1 MNFEYKRN
9 PTTVTVYGKEY
20 EIPTKTAFFVN
31 EVNRL
36 HKEIAGAE
44 DSVKSSAL
52 TLEGIGLFLGD
63 EFVDEHF
70 SGNIQDID
78 TDEIG
83 ALWIFLNRASSKAT
97 TEVIKKYA
105 PAALS
110 E

>member
-1 MNFEYKRN
+1 MIFDYKRN
-9 PTTVTVYGKEY
+9 PAAVTVYGKEY

-70 SGNIQDID
+70 GGDIQDVD

-83 ALWIFLNRASSKAT
+83 ALWIFLNKASSRAT
-97 TEVIKKYA
+97 AEVIKKYA
-105 PAALS
+105 PVKLS
-110 E
+110 D